1 MVRPRGIQ
9 VLRLDAALPSWTSAD
24 PDIAVDVVVCIWLV
38 FSDWSDI
45 EEAVVTAG
53 RLDTEDAEFG
63 LEVVLIERLYDFGTL
78 VRLSP

>member
-1 MVRPRGIQ
+1 MG
-9 VLRLDAALPSWTSAD
+9 
-24 PDIAVDVVVCIWLV
+24 WLV

-63 LEVVLIERLYDFGTL
+63 LEVVLLNVCTISALLFVCHPDGLFDELFQTGRSNG
-78 VRLSP
+78 RSCRCAG